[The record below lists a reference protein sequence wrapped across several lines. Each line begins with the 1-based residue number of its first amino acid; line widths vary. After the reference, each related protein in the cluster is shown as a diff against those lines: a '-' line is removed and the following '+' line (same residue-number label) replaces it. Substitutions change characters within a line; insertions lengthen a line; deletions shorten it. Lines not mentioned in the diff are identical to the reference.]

1 MQENELWVMQL
12 QDHKLWKVGQYS
24 KEVLKNAFLV
34 ILFPIYLV
42 GDRTLEQMK
51 LWSEKCFITAFVHI

>member
-1 MQENELWVMQL
+1 MQENELWVIEP

-34 ILFPIYLV
+34 ILFPMYLL
-42 GDRTLEQMK
+42 GDRTLE
-51 LWSEKCFITAFVHI
+51 